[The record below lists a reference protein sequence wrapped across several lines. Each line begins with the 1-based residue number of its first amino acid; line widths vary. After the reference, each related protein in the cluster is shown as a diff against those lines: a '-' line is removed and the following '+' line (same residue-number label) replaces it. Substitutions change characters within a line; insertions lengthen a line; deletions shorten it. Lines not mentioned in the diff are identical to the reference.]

1 VNATEENAIHA
12 WVTQASG
19 LAADHVLWEGR
30 HPYPEGAWILMRV
43 RASGTFGRL
52 WLSREASGV
61 DEIEYKAQGLDQATL
76 QLQLIDG
83 DEGGET
89 ACVALLK
96 TVLRKRILP
105 SFALALSA
113 GGIGFLR
120 EGNVQWAAAGRAN
133 GEIFEPRAVVDIE
146 LTLASEVSEVG
157 PAIKHVEVEAEVT
170 DEAGV
175 TVVDETTWVPDPP
188 ASET

>member
-1 VNATEENAIHA
+1 MNATEENAIHA

-19 LAADHVLWEGR
+19 LAEDHVLWEGR
-30 HPYPEGAWILMRV
+30 HPYPSGPWILMRV
-43 RASGTFGRL
+43 RASGTFGRP

-120 EGNVQWAAAGRAN
+120 EGSVQWAAGSTAG

-170 DEAGV
+170 HAGV
-175 TVVDETTWVPDPP
+175 IVATETTWVPDPP